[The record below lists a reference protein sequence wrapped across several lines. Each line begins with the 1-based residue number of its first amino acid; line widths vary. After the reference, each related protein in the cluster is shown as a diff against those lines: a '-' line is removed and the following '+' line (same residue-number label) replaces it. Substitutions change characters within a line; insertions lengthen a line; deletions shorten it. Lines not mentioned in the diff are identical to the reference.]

1 VAPIPQ
7 YTEYHG
13 KVDEERPDTP
23 DAGPG
28 RPVPGSRRPAA
39 FAKFEAMGTF
49 GMLGS
54 VGLSF
59 VLALVIGTAL
69 GWWLDKV
76 TGWSPLFFIVFFL
89 LGLVAGIRNV
99 YITTKKYMK

>member
-1 VAPIPQ
+1 M
-7 YTEYHG
+7 G
-13 KVDEERPDTP
+13 KVDAEEKDDATP
-23 DAGPG
+23 P
-28 RPVPGSRRPAA
+28 PAA
-39 FAKFEAMGTF
+39 AEESERRRGVMPQRFGALATF
-49 GMLGS
+49 GALGS

-69 GWWLDKV
+69 GVWLDRV

-99 YITTKKYMK
+99 YVTTKKFMK

>member
-1 VAPIPQ
+1 
-7 YTEYHG
+7 
-13 KVDEERPDTP
+13 VDEQRPETP

-28 RPVPGSRRPAA
+28 QPVRDSRRPAA
-39 FAKFEAMGTF
+39 FAKFEALGTF

-59 VLALVIGTAL
+59 VIALVIGTAL

>member
-1 VAPIPQ
+1 MEDESPTNPRPPQ
-7 YTEYHG
+7 N
-13 KVDEERPDTP
+13 
-23 DAGPG
+23 
-28 RPVPGSRRPAA
+28 PAHA
-39 FAKFEAMGTF
+39 RLEAMRTF
-49 GMLGS
+49 GTLGS

-76 TGWSPLFFIVFFL
+76 TGWSPVCFIVFFL

-99 YITTKKYMK
+99 YITTKKFMK

>member
-1 VAPIPQ
+1 M
-7 YTEYHG
+7 G
-13 KVDEERPDTP
+13 KVDAEREDDPTPAPAGTEEGARQR
-23 DAGPG
+23 GV
-28 RPVPGSRRPAA
+28 VPQRFAA
-39 FAKFEAMGTF
+39 LATF
-49 GMLGS
+49 GALGS

-69 GWWLDKV
+69 GVWLDRL

-99 YITTKKYMK
+99 YVTTKKFMK

>member
-1 VAPIPQ
+1 MAPIPQ

-28 RPVPGSRRPAA
+28 PPVPDRRRPAA
-39 FAKFEAMGTF
+39 FAKFEALGTF
-49 GMLGS
+49 GMLGT

-59 VLALVIGTAL
+59 VIALVIGTAL
-69 GWWLDKV
+69 GWWLDKI